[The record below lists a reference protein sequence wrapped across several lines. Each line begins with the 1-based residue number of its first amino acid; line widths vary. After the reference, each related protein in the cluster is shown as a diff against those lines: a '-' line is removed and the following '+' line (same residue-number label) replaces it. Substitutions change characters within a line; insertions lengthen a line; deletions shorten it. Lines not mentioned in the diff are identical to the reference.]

1 MELNPEMKNILALQK
16 VFNSINEGVTNQ
28 FISQNNYFEILI
40 ESAFVM
46 KNFKGLEIHK
56 FLQKFETISYELM
69 S

>member
-1 MELNPEMKNILALQK
+1 MELNPEMKNILVLQK

-28 FISQNNYFEILI
+28 FISQNNCFEILI

-46 KNFKGLEIHK
+46 KNFKGLEIDK

>member
-46 KNFKGLEIHK
+46 KNFKGLEIDK

>member
-46 KNFKGLEIHK
+46 KNFKGLEIDK

-69 S
+69 N

>member
-28 FISQNNYFEILI
+28 FISQNNCFEILI

-46 KNFKGLEIHK
+46 KNFKGLEIDK

-69 S
+69 N